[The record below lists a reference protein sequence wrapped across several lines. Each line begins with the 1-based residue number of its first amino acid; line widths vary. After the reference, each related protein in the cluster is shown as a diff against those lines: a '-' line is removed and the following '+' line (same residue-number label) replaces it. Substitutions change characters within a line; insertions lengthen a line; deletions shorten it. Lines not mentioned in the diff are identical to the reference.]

1 MLSNE
6 FLPSIIIP
14 KWERLINQVVSNNI
28 NFELLDASRPYMDNY
43 KWLRLII
50 RFLRFKIGLK
60 FIPSSIQLEDY
71 CKKLYKM
78 LWTYCRVWY
87 KNPECAMLY
96 AIATLA
102 ICIIFFIALY
112 RAYRISIKQ
121 IDKTGNSGVCTA

>member
-50 RFLRFKIGLK
+50 RFLRFKIGVK

-78 LWTYCRVWY
+78 L
-87 KNPECAMLY
+87 
-96 AIATLA
+96 
-102 ICIIFFIALY
+102 
-112 RAYRISIKQ
+112 
-121 IDKTGNSGVCTA
+121 

>member
-43 KWLRLII
+43 KLLRLII

-78 LWTYCRVWY
+78 L
-87 KNPECAMLY
+87 
-96 AIATLA
+96 
-102 ICIIFFIALY
+102 
-112 RAYRISIKQ
+112 
-121 IDKTGNSGVCTA
+121 